1 MLNNSLN
8 YIKQQINGFV
18 PDTALILGSGLDG
31 VSQAIENPVY
41 INYSDIPDFPQTTVA
56 GHKGRF
62 AIGKIGI
69 HNVICMEGRFHLYE
83 GISPRVIY
91 DVISLLSDLGV
102 KQLIITNA
110 AGSLDLNM
118 PAGSIML
125 IKDHINFNGG
135 NPLIG
140 PHDEPYFPDMSN
152 AYDAETRGIIKELAI
167 KQNIK
172 LFEGVYLIAV
182 GPNYETPSEV
192 KMFRMFG
199 ADAVGMSTV
208 PEVISAVHKGLKILA
223 FSVISNLGTGLTAE
237 IQNHQDVLKQVEK
250 SSEKLEHLLKTYLKE
265 Y

>member
-8 YIKQQINGFV
+8 YIKQQLNGFI

-31 VSQAIENPVY
+31 VSQAIENPLY
-41 INYSDIPDFPQTTVA
+41 INYADISDFPRTTVA

-62 AIGKIGI
+62 AAGKIGK
-69 HNVICMEGRFHLYE
+69 HHVICMEGRFHLYE
-83 GISPRVIY
+83 GIAPQLI
-91 DVISLLSDLGV
+91 DEVISLLAALEV

-110 AGSLDLNM
+110 AGSLDVNM
-118 PAGSIML
+118 PAGSLML
-125 IKDHINFNGG
+125 IKDHINFSGR
-135 NPLIG
+135 NPLTG
-140 PHDEPYFPDMSN
+140 PHEEPYFPDMSN
-152 AYDAETRGIIKELAI
+152 AYDAETREIIKNLAAE
-167 KQNIK
+167 QQTE
-172 LFEGVYLIAV
+172 LFEGVYLIAM

-208 PEVISAVHKGLKILA
+208 PEVISAVHKGLKVLA

-237 IQNHQDVLKQVEK
+237 VQNHQEVLAQVEK
-250 SSEKLEHLLKTYLKE
+250 SSQKLEKLLKTYLQQ